1 MENDQRKSSK
11 LLTGV
16 LVGSVLGAAAGFFL
30 APKSGRE
37 LRSDIKGKT
46 KKALDE
52 TKRLYS
58 DGRTRFESAFACIS
72 GRSEGASSRRIESP
86 EEIMVEA

>member
-1 MENDQRKSSK
+1 MESDQRKDSK
-11 LLTGV
+11 LLRG
-16 LVGSVLGAAAGFFL
+16 LFVGSVLGATAGFLL

-37 LRSDIKGKT
+37 LRWDIKVKT

-52 TKRLYS
+52 TKRVYS
-58 DGRTRFESAFACIS
+58 DGRTRFENAFARIP
-72 GRSEGASSRRIESP
+72 GRREGASLRKIESP